1 MREYNGFGE
10 MLEEYPEKSHQYMDR
25 IHRQIAG
32 LGSCKKRVHTISRK
46 MRVKNNGDVQK
57 EVDGVISRS
66 KRKRTG
72 TGPTPKEE
80 IQIASKTARTA
91 KSEKDST
98 EEKTK
103 TAGPAMNDNARS
115 KKEFRGG

>member
-10 MLEEYPEKSHQYMDR
+10 MLEDDLEKSHQDMDR

-32 LGSCKKRVHTISRK
+32 LSSCKKRAHAIYCK
-46 MRVKNNGDVQK
+46 IKVKSNGDVQK
-57 EVDGVISRS
+57 EVDGVMLRS

-80 IQIASKTARTA
+80 RQIAPKTAITA
-91 KSEKDST
+91 KRKKDSA
-98 EEKTK
+98 EEKPSLLGQLWMT
-103 TAGPAMNDNARS
+103 MQYQR
-115 KKEFRGG
+115 RV